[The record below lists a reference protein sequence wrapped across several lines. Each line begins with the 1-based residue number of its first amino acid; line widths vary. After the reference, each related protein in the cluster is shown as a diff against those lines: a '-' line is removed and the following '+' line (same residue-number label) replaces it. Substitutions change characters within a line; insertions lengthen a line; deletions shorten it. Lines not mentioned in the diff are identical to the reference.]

1 MSPLSISVYAS
12 KILDIIQVLIAYKLQ
27 LQKQVS
33 TLQRGVYSYTSQQ
46 VSCVKHRFNTFF
58 DRVTVLNRLIFDTVY
73 ES

>member
-33 TLQRGVYSYTSQQ
+33 ALQGGVYSYTSQQ
-46 VSCVKHRFNTFF
+46 VPRVKH
-58 DRVTVLNRLIFDTVY
+58 LI
-73 ES
+73 